1 MDFTYCR
8 SRAGWVYVAFI
19 VDVFSQRIVGWHA
32 QTSKHVELVM
42 IALRMSLWERDRQ
55 GHPIQPQQLLAHSD
69 AGSQYVSLAYT
80 EKLALDG
87 IAPSIGSIGDA
98 HDNALMETINGL
110 YKAQC
115 IRTTVFHDGPYKTIA
130 DVEYATAGWVD
141 WYNNRR
147 LHSSLG
153 YVPPAEFENTH
164 YATLNR
170 EPQPA

>member
-1 MDFTYCR
+1 
-8 SRAGWVYVAFI
+8 
-19 VDVFSQRIVGWHA
+19 
-32 QTSKHVELVM
+32 
-42 IALRMSLWERDRQ
+42 
-55 GHPIQPQQLLAHSD
+55 
-69 AGSQYVSLAYT
+69 LAYT

-87 IAPSIGSIGDA
+87 IAPSIGSIGGA
-98 HDNALMETINGL
+98 YDNALMETINGL
-110 YKAQC
+110 YKAEC
-115 IRTTVFHDGPYKTIA
+115 LRTTVFHDGPYKTIA

>member
-1 MDFTYCR
+1 ML
-8 SRAGWVYVAFI
+8 G
-19 VDVFSQRIVGWHA
+19 
-32 QTSKHVELVM
+32 
-42 IALRMSLWERDRQ
+42 
-55 GHPIQPQQLLAHSD
+55 
-69 AGSQYVSLAYT
+69 QYVSLAYT

-98 HDNALMETINGL
+98 YDNALMETIDGL
-110 YKAQC
+110 YKAEC
-115 IRTTVFHDGPYKTIA
+115 IRTTVFHDGPSKTIA

-147 LHSSLG
+147 LQSSLG
-153 YVPPAEFENTH
+153 YVPAVEFEQAH